1 MFPSLIM
8 DTGAALTTDKCQGI
22 SQCLESDHP
31 DNCPNSNIAS
41 ENAQQVEMYSNWG

>member
-22 SQCLESDHP
+22 SVSGEWSP
-31 DNCPNSNIAS
+31 
-41 ENAQQVEMYSNWG
+41 W